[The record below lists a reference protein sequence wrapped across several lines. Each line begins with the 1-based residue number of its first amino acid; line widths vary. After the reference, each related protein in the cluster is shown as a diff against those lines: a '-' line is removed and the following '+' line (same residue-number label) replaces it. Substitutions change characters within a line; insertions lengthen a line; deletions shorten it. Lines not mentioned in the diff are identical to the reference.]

1 MLMNQVKQGELGSAA
16 ILFERYQV
24 SIYNFFFRLSGDLEE
39 SKDLTQSTFHRILK
53 YRKSFK
59 DRHTF
64 RSWIFKLARNQFY
77 DSYRKSKNRKSYLQ
91 DSEKDFNELPD
102 QEEYSKQRDHRELE
116 DALRQLPDDYRELII
131 LSKYQGLKYD
141 EIAKVVGSSKGA
153 IKMKTHRAMLKL
165 REVFYEE
172 RTVS

>member
-24 SIYNFFFRLSGDLEE
+24 SIYNFFVRLSGDLEE

-59 DRHTF
+59 ERHTF
-64 RSWIFKLARNQFY
+64 RSWIFRLARNQFY
-77 DSYRKSKNRKSYLQ
+77 DSHHKSKNRKHYFK
-91 DSEKDFNELPD
+91 EPKEDFNNLPD
-102 QEEYSKQRDHRELE
+102 KEHFNKQRDHRELE
-116 DALRQLPDDYRELII
+116 DALGQLPDEYRELII
-131 LSKYQGLKYD
+131 LSKYQGLKYK
-141 EIAKVVGSSKGA
+141 EIAKIVKSSKGA
-153 IKMKTHRAMLKL
+153 VKMKTHRAMLKL
-165 REVFYEE
+165 RDVFYEE